1 MTQEQVPAAR
11 KVPWTLVLRYV
22 LLLAVIA
29 YAIYFLSTQWSGIRA
44 TLTTIAPLSLVLS
57 TLSVAL
63 GLACGTMSWV
73 AVLNGLG
80 DDRVPAA
87 RGAQIMLVGSLGK
100 YVPGSLWAYLMQME
114 LGRQYGVQRARVL
127 LSSLYSAGIGVV
139 ASLILGSLAL
149 PTVFQGQRELLWL
162 FLLLP
167 VGLVCLHPRVMT
179 FLAGLVFKVARRT
192 PLTHRVSGMA
202 VLKALGWVLVSYLFY
217 GLHLWLLA
225 NSLVDP
231 SLYLFVLLTG
241 AISLGFTIGLF
252 AFVLPSGVGA
262 REAVL
267 IGALSIV
274 LTQAQ
279 GAGISLVSRAT
290 FTLVDLVGA
299 GVAALAAVALRKRL
313 AASATAETP
322 VEPEPTSAT

>member
-1 MTQEQVPAAR
+1 MTDRPTSTR
-11 KVPWTLVLRYV
+11 RRIPWSVALRYV
-22 LLLAVIA
+22 LLLAIIG
-29 YAIYFLSTQWSGIRA
+29 YAVYFLSRQWVGIRA
-44 TLTTIAPLSLVLS
+44 TLATIAPLSLVLS
-57 TLSVAL
+57 TVSVAI

-80 DDRVPAA
+80 DEQVPAA

-100 YVPGSLWAYLMQME
+100 YVPGSLWAYVMQME
-114 LGRQYGVQRARVL
+114 LGKQYGVLRARVL

-149 PTVFQGQRELLWL
+149 PTVFSGHRELLWL

-167 VGLVCLHPRVMT
+167 IGLACLHPRVMT
-179 FLAGLVFKVARRT
+179 FLAHIVFRVARKT
-192 PLTHRVSGMA
+192 PLTHRVSGKA
-202 VLKALGWVLVSYLFY
+202 VLKALAWVLASYLFY

-231 SLYLFVLLTG
+231 SLYLFILLTG

-299 GVAALAAVALRKRL
+299 GVAALAALALRRRL
-313 AASATAETP
+313 ARRAEPATA
-322 VEPEPTSAT
+322 AIDG

>member
-1 MTQEQVPAAR
+1 MTAEQTSAR
-11 KVPWTLVLRYV
+11 RRVSWSLALRYV
-22 LLLAVIA
+22 LLVAVIG
-29 YAIYFLSTQWSGIRA
+29 YAVYFLSSQWTGIRA
-44 TLTTIAPLSLVLS
+44 TLVTIAPLSLALS

-80 DDRVPAA
+80 DEQIPAA

-100 YVPGSLWAYLMQME
+100 YVPGSVWAYVMQME
-114 LGRQYGVQRARVL
+114 LGRQYGVLRARVL
-127 LSSLYSAGIGVV
+127 LASLYSAGIGVV

-149 PTVFQGQRELLWL
+149 PTVFAGNRELLWL

-167 VGLVCLHPRVMT
+167 VGLACLHPRVMT
-179 FLAGLVFKVARRT
+179 FLAHIVFRVVRKQ
-192 PLTHRVSGMA
+192 PLTHRVSGAA
-202 VLKALGWVLVSYLFY
+202 VLKALAWVLGSYLCY
-217 GLHLWLLA
+217 GMHLWLLA

-231 SLYLFVLLTG
+231 TLYMFVLLTG

-290 FTLVDLVGA
+290 FTLVDLLGA
-299 GVAALAAVALRKRL
+299 GVAALAAVVLRRRL
-313 AASATAETP
+313 AAGSAPQKAP
-322 VEPEPTSAT
+322 AALDD